1 MERYDLIIIGGGA
14 AGFAAAMKANELKA
28 NTLLINDNVIGIGG
42 TCVNV
47 GCVPTKYLL
56 HIGALIHKLKNLN
69 FQGMDSSVSFEYK
82 KLVEEKNVLIQ
93 SLQAEKYRNVLNE
106 LSYVRFQ
113 EGSAQFISRSEIQ
126 LETHEIFKADNILI
140 ATGSSLI
147 IPPIKGIE
155 TIDYL
160 TNVTA
165 LQLMKLP
172 NSLIVIGGGALG
184 LEFAQLFF
192 RFGVHVIVLEL
203 MDAIIPNEEPEI
215 SSYLQN
221 YLQEEGIEIF
231 TKIKKIEVENLG
243 TKIGVNVFSGKNE
256 DKFTTEQLLLATGRR
271 PNTQNLNLEKL
282 DIKLGKKCEIIVDEY
297 MNTSANIWAAGD
309 VTGAPMLETVAA
321 REGMIAATNIL
332 SKTKIKMSYRVI
344 PHAIFTDPQIGSVG
358 LTDTQANEQ
367 GYVCNCRTIPME
379 LVPKS
384 SILKDPKGV
393 IKMVINKKTEE
404 ILGVHILSTAAADLI
419 HEAVLIIKNRMSLN
433 DVINTIHVF
442 PTLSEAIKLVA
453 QSFKRD
459 ITKMSC
465 CAE

>member
-14 AGFAAAMKANELKA
+14 AGFAMKANELKA

-155 TIDYL
+155 T
-160 TNVTA
+160 TA

-231 TKIKKIEVENLG
+231 TKIKKKTWAL
-243 TKIGVNVFSGKNE
+243 K
-256 DKFTTEQLLLATGRR
+256 LA
-271 PNTQNLNLEKL
+271 
-282 DIKLGKKCEIIVDEY
+282 
-297 MNTSANIWAAGD
+297 
-309 VTGAPMLETVAA
+309 
-321 REGMIAATNIL
+321 
-332 SKTKIKMSYRVI
+332 
-344 PHAIFTDPQIGSVG
+344 
-358 LTDTQANEQ
+358 
-367 GYVCNCRTIPME
+367 
-379 LVPKS
+379 
-384 SILKDPKGV
+384 
-393 IKMVINKKTEE
+393 
-404 ILGVHILSTAAADLI
+404 
-419 HEAVLIIKNRMSLN
+419 
-433 DVINTIHVF
+433 
-442 PTLSEAIKLVA
+442 
-453 QSFKRD
+453 
-459 ITKMSC
+459 
-465 CAE
+465 